1 MTWKKYRLTTKAD
14 AEDLIISMLVDLGID
29 GVQVE
34 DQIPLTKEEQAQM
47 FVDYL
52 PEVDPSDD
60 LAYITFYLGEDEDE
74 EEVLTDVKRELA
86 ALSEHVDIGPA
97 VIEESV
103 TEDED
108 WVNNWKQYFHA
119 FWVDDILITPSWE
132 DPKALEDTEHAAPRL
147 VIQMDPGTAFGT
159 GSHETTQL
167 CIRGIEKYVKKGDR
181 VLDVGCGSGIL
192 GMVALK
198 LGADYSVG
206 TDLDPCA
213 IDATKEN
220 MERNGIP
227 DTKYEVIFGN
237 LIDDAAVQEEVEK
250 TPFDLVLANILPD
263 VLVPLTPEVV
273 RCMKTGAVYI
283 TSGIL
288 DTKQGE
294 VREAMEKA
302 GLTILDTHSQGE
314 WVSIA
319 ARKDK

>member
-1 MTWKKYRLTTKAD
+1 MTWKKYRLTTKAE

-34 DQIPLTKEEQAQM
+34 DQIPLTSEEQAQM
-47 FVDYL
+47 FVDIP

-60 LAYITFYLGEDEDE
+60 LAYITFYLGEEEDE
-74 EEVLTDVKRELA
+74 EEMLKNVRRELEE
-86 ALSEHVDIGPA
+86 LSAHVDIGPA
-97 VIEESV
+97 TIEESV

-132 DPKALEDTEHAAPRL
+132 DPKAMEDTEHAAPRL

-167 CIRGIEKYVKKGDR
+167 CIRSIEKYLKAGDR
-181 VLDVGCGSGIL
+181 ILDVGCGSGIL
-192 GMVALK
+192 GIVALK
-198 LGADYSVG
+198 LGAAYVVG

-213 IDATKEN
+213 IAATEEN
-220 MERNGIP
+220 MARNGLGKP
-227 DTKYEVIFGN
+227 QYEVIQGN
-237 LIDDAAVQEEVEK
+237 LIDDAAVQEEVER

-273 RCMKTGAVYI
+273 RCMKPGAVYI

-294 VREAMEKA
+294 VKEAMEKA

-314 WVSIA
+314 WVSVA
-319 ARKDK
+319 ARKEP